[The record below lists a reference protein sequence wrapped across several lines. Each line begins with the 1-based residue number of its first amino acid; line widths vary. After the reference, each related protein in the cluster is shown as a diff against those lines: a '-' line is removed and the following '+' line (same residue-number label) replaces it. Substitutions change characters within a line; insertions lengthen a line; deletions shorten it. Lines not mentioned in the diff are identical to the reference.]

1 MTATQRP
8 TRAGYGAGAPARAPR
23 PAPDARRAP
32 ALRLVRPGEVTPQA
46 QLRRRRV
53 VLAGVVASVC
63 AGLFG
68 LVGEHAILAQQ
79 QFRLAHMQSEAA
91 TEAARN
97 QALQLQVAQ
106 LESPGRI
113 VSEARSKLG
122 MVPPAGITYLV
133 PGHAGTNKVKGQPAV
148 TPTTLAAASGS
159 GASGSGSGISSSGL
173 STGSSGGTGAAG
185 PGSTGSGSSSGS
197 NSTATTTP

>member
-8 TRAGYGAGAPARAPR
+8 TRAGYGQAGPARVLR
-23 PAPDARRAP
+23 PAPDGRRAP
-32 ALRLVRPGEVTPQA
+32 VLRLVRPGEVTPQA
-46 QLRRRRV
+46 QLRRRRL

-79 QFRLAHMQSEAA
+79 QFRLANLQARTA
-91 TEAARN
+91 TAAARN

-106 LESPGRI
+106 LESPGRV

-133 PGHAGTNKVKGQPAV
+133 PGHPGPNKVKGQPAV
-148 TPTTLAAASGS
+148 TPTTLATASAGPASG
-159 GASGSGSGISSSGL
+159 GSPAAGYSSSSSSSAAG
-173 STGSSGGTGAAG
+173 SAGSASNNAGSSGD
-185 PGSTGSGSSSGS
+185 S